1 MEWFRAAA
9 EKYVLNIG
17 NKNDKKE
24 AFVFQK
30 VCRKQ
35 NYTPFILKQQ
45 INKLEKIQV
54 IINNNKTFK

>member
-1 MEWFRAAA
+1 M
-9 EKYVLNIG
+9 
-17 NKNDKKE
+17 KKE
-24 AFVFQK
+24 EALVL